1 MDMCFFRSVSPL
13 LWVVRIHVNPYAL
26 RFSGS
31 FPGSGLP
38 SFGSIAGCLVRTG
51 LAIDSR
57 KSVWMLRDP
66 LVLDLAFAFAGGHD
80 LHSRYRSFT
89 ACEGNVPD
97 KSVEYQA
104 GRSCRIL

>member
-1 MDMCFFRSVSPL
+1 MDMCFFPTVSLL
-13 LWVVRIHVNPYAL
+13 LWVVRIHDNPDAL
-26 RFSGS
+26 HFSGS

-66 LVLDLAFAFAGGHD
+66 LVLDLAFAFAGGLD
-80 LHSRYRSFT
+80 LHSRNRAFT
-89 ACEGNVPD
+89 ACEGNVPAN
-97 KSVEYQA
+97 SVAIQA
-104 GRSCRIL
+104 GRSGGLL